1 MRKITLFLP
10 IVLLVLLFNKT
21 YSQNTGYGDDF
32 EGGSTLSTEWV
43 DYNTNYNLI
52 FNNSAIPTGNPNAN
66 ATKKLRVDCPANGGG
81 KNWAD
86 FQFDFPTIDVTSNPF
101 VSVKVFSGTG
111 TGFTLRID
119 MVDETGRVTNQIEA
133 NNIIKTGAWNDYFFD
148 FTGKFYQQWPEITS
162 GPVDAT
168 KITKLQFIF
177 NPGDNASTGY
187 SGTVYIDSVM
197 IGSKAKVVGNTIN
210 GIKFNQLGFY
220 PKSKKVA
227 VVNGAKADSFY
238 VVSQNLQDTLFKDT
252 LSASKSWSYS
262 GEVVRLADFS
272 KIQSTG
278 IYYMRVPGLNNVS
291 EAINIS
297 DNAFTEIDKASLKMF
312 YYQRNSSA
320 ITTQYGGKWSRLSG
334 HPDNAVKIHASA
346 ATASRPTNSTI
357 SASKGW
363 YDAGDYNKYVVNAGI
378 STYTL
383 LAAYEHYSTIY
394 DTLGLNIPES
404 GGALPDILAEI
415 KWNLDWMIAMQDPED
430 GGVYTKLTNLNF
442 DNDAIMPA
450 NANST
455 DRYVIMKSTAA
466 TLDFAAVF
474 AQAARVYS
482 SYDQTLATTYIDAA
496 IRAFK
501 WAENYPN
508 IYYYQNNMN
517 ANYDPDIT
525 TGGYGDG
532 YLGDEFNWAACELYI
547 TTGNLNYYNYINY
560 NINVGAPGWPD
571 VNTLGYISMSHHEI
585 NLKNGVDATAFK
597 NKLITTANTFKNYA
611 LKNSAYQIP
620 MGENAGNFSWGS
632 NAVAAN
638 QSLVLLQAFAYT
650 KDSSYLFAAQGNLD
664 YLLGRNPM
672 RFSYVTGFGN
682 NSPLKPHHRPMEGD
696 GITEPIPGFL
706 VGGPHSGQQDG
717 CVYPSNLPALSYLD
731 ETCSYSTNEI
741 AINWNAP
748 LAYILGSITAI
759 YKGVEPTTLSFN
771 VTPSLSTTK
780 AQKATSI
787 YVYPNPN
794 EGNELYANTSQTIE
808 NVEIYTVEGAKQ
820 FTSFTISN
828 LQTTI
833 NTSQLENGLYIIKLT
848 DKDGNVYTSKFNKV
862 K

>member
-1 MRKITLFLP
+1 MKKTPLILSF
-10 IVLLVLLFNKT
+10 VLLMLTHFNAL
-21 YSQNTGYGDDF
+21 SQTTGYGDDF
-32 EGGSTLSTEWV
+32 EGGLSTEWI
-43 DYNTNYNLI
+43 DQNTNYDL
-52 FNNSAIPTGNPNAN
+52 SLHTTAIPNGNPNAN
-66 ATKKLRVDCPANGGG
+66 STNKLRVFCPSTGGGG

-86 FQFDFPTIDVTSNPF
+86 FKFDFASVDVSSNPF
-101 VSVKVFSGTG
+101 VSLKIYAS

-119 MVDETGRVTNQIEA
+119 MVDEFGKVTNQVEA
-133 NNIIKTGAWNDYFFD
+133 RNSVKAGSWNDYLFD
-148 FTGKFYQQWPEITS
+148 FTGKFNQQWPS
-162 GPVDAT
+162 VSAVDAT
-168 KITKLQFIF
+168 KITRLLFIF
-177 NPGDNASTGY
+177 NPGNATSAGY

-197 IGSKAKVVGNTIN
+197 IGSKAKMVGNSIN
-210 GIKFNQLGFY
+210 GIKFNQIGFY

-227 VVNGAKADSFY
+227 VVNGATKDSFY
-238 VVSQNLQDTLFKDT
+238 VVTENLLDTIYKDT
-252 LSASKSWSYS
+252 LSVAKSWAYS

-272 KIQSTG
+272 KIQTPG

-291 EAINIS
+291 DPINIS
-297 DNAFTEIDKASLKMF
+297 ENAFTEIDKASLKMF

-320 ITTQYGGKWSRLSG
+320 ITSQYGGKWARASG

-346 ATASRPTNSTI
+346 ASTTRPTGSTI

-363 YDAGDYNKYVVNAGI
+363 YDAGDYNKYIVNAGI

-383 LAAYEHYSTIY
+383 LAAYEHYSAIY

-404 GGALPDILAEI
+404 GGALPDILAET
-415 KWNLDWMIAMQDPED
+415 KWNLDWMISMQDPED
-430 GGVYTKLTNLNF
+430 GGVYTKLTNPNF
-442 DNDAIMPA
+442 DGTVMPA

-482 SYDQTLATTYIDAA
+482 LYDQALATKYIDAA
-496 IRAFK
+496 IKAFI
-501 WAENYPN
+501 WAENNPSITYN
-508 IYYYQNNMN
+508 QSSMN
-517 ANYDPDIT
+517 AAYDPDIT

-532 YLGDEFNWAACELYI
+532 YLGDEFNWAACELFV
-547 TTGNLNYYNYINY
+547 TTGNLNYLNYVNS
-560 NINVGAPGWPD
+560 NISVSAPSWPN
-571 VNTLGYISMSHHEI
+571 VNTLGYISMSHNDI
-585 NLKNGVDATAFK
+585 NLKNGVTASSYK
-597 NKLITTANTFKNYA
+597 NKIINTANTFKNHAIYT
-611 LKNSAYQIP
+611 SAYQIS
-620 MGENAGNFSWGS
+620 MGQNAGDFTWGS

-672 RFSYVTGFGN
+672 KFTYVTGFGN
-682 NSPLKPHHRPMEGD
+682 NSPYKPHHRPMEAD
-696 GITEPIPGFL
+696 GIVEPIPGFL

-748 LAYILGSITAI
+748 LAYILGAITAI
-759 YKGVEPTTLSFN
+759 YKGVEPTALSFN
-771 VTPSLSTTK
+771 VNPTLSTSK
-780 AQKATSI
+780 AQKAMSI
-787 YVYPNPN
+787 FVYPNPN
-794 EGNELYANTSQTIE
+794 EGNELFANTTQTIE
-808 NVEIYTVEGAKQ
+808 NVELYTVEGAKQ
-820 FTSFTISN
+820 TTSFTVN
-828 LQTTI
+828 GTQTTI
-833 NTSQLENGLYIIKLT
+833 NTSQLDNGLYIIKLI
-848 DKDGNVYTSKFNKV
+848 DKEGNVYTSKFNKI